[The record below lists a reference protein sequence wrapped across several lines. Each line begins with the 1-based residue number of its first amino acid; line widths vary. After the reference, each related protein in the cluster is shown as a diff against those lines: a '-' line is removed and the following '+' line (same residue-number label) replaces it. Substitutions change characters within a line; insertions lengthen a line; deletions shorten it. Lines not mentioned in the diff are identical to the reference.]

1 MPDLAQIDSLSQAR
15 RRLLE
20 AAGVSTAEDLAR
32 SDVAD
37 LARKT
42 GIPEAPLRDFRHKA
56 AALVVHEAIRSV
68 GLTLRVIGPA
78 SIPALAEVAT
88 EGLLQAVAGSLRRGL
103 EGLEAI
109 RRPADL
115 QRPTTPQVRQPASPT
130 ERGPIVSFG
139 SARPATRK
147 ASEAVPL
154 QTA

>member
-1 MPDLAQIDSLSQAR
+1 MPDLGQIDSLSLAR

-32 SDVAD
+32 IDVAD

-68 GLTLRVIGPA
+68 GLTLRGIGPA

-88 EGLLQAVAGSLRRGL
+88 ESLLQAVAGSLRRGL
-103 EGLEAI
+103 DGL
-109 RRPADL
+109 D
-115 QRPTTPQVRQPASPT
+115 
-130 ERGPIVSFG
+130 
-139 SARPATRK
+139 
-147 ASEAVPL
+147 
-154 QTA
+154 